1 MGLANFLV
9 YLLLHSFLLFQ
20 IAREISW
27 VPNVWKWSINAELC
41 LTEGNQGSQIGK
53 KFTGAH
59 PWTHNSCQDTNWS
72 GFKKVWCGITLSGIY
87 QVTEYWNLFHLSC
100 IFNIHLKRPSWH
112 KAWSLTEIFRLPENH
127 DQAALR
133 AVSPCLGRPKET
145 LLAWYEQVYG
155 GKRKS
160 ASLRSSRFL
169 SFSKCSQTGGKLR
182 KSPLAPPYFSPIF
195 GLTPGVLLCSP
206 AFSLLV
212 RSLHHLKKERNWL
225 LRRLEECS
233 SELVK

>member
-1 MGLANFLV
+1 MCESGALMQNFAWQKEIREARLARN
-9 YLLLHSFLLFQ
+9 
-20 IAREISW
+20 
-27 VPNVWKWSINAELC
+27 
-41 LTEGNQGSQIGK
+41 SQEPTHGHTIRVRTPTGVVSR
-53 KFTGAH
+53 KFGVASH
-59 PWTHNSCQDTNWS
+59 
-72 GFKKVWCGITLSGIY
+72 Y
-87 QVTEYWNLFHLSC
+87 QVYTKSQKYWNLFHLSC

-195 GLTPGVLLCSP
+195 GLTPGVLLRSP